1 MDKTLDM
8 HCLVE
13 EEGELEEEG
22 DAIEGV
28 TGKLFSMLK
37 LKSGIY
43 YSG

>member
-13 EEGELEEEG
+13 EEGEEEG